1 MLQGKNR
8 DPACRAREQST
19 HGCAGYRVDPAR
31 RDLGERREHE
41 TPPLHARVRQLAWI
55 MGDNLALI
63 IEDIEVEGTRS
74 GYYFVSCFAS
84 ENALEVFEAREQGVR
99 MTAHMANGDDIDEFT
114 DEFTAEIIPDGLCSV
129 ESGDMADD
137 RPAPMKLGQSA
148 AQRLGGRAERTSA
161 VGTDANINHRAGR

>member
-41 TPPLHARVRQLAWI
+41 TPPLHARVRQLAWV

-74 GYYFVSCFAS
+74 GYCFAS
-84 ENALEVFEAREQGVR
+84 ENALDVFEAREQGVR
-99 MTAHMANGDDIDEFT
+99 MTAHMANGDDIDKFT

-129 ESGDMADD
+129 ESGDMADG
-137 RPAPMKLGQSA
+137 RAAPMKLGQSA
-148 AQRLGGRAERTSA
+148 AQREGGRAERTGA